1 MQCMTMRM
9 RALRWSAAC
18 LASGIF
24 VQSAQAQVGSLAG
37 RVFTDSS
44 AVPLAG
50 VEVAIPSAQRTVRT
64 DNRGAFRISGLAPG
78 RYVVLVRMP
87 GYVPLTDTL
96 TIDFD
101 MEVAKDYRLTA
112 TITALDSVHVTATS
126 PGLSVRM
133 RTFEGRRAMGIGS
146 FIAPEELR
154 KNEDMTLRFVL
165 ARLPSLRFVTYGT
178 ATFAALARG
187 IVSRNLPPAVPWESA
202 SPRQCWVQ
210 IYLDGIRIYAPVAE
224 VRGSSGAA
232 QAVPNIEDFRVRDL
246 EAIEFYSGP
255 AQTPAELGGTGA
267 TCGTLVLWTR
277 EK

>member
-1 MQCMTMRM
+1 MRM

-18 LASGIF
+18 LAGGVF
-24 VQSAQAQVGSLAG
+24 VQSVQAQVGSLAG

-50 VEVAIPSAQRTVRT
+50 VEVAIPSAQRSVRT
-64 DNRGAFRISGLAPG
+64 DDRGAFRITGLAPG
-78 RYVVLVRMP
+78 RYLVLVRMP
-87 GYVPLTDTL
+87 GYVPVTDTV

-101 MEVAKDYRLTA
+101 TDVAKDYRLTA
-112 TITALDSVHVTATS
+112 TITTLDSVHVSATS
-126 PGLSVRM
+126 PGLSARM
-133 RTFEGRRAMGIGS
+133 RTFERRRAMGIGS
-146 FIAPEELR
+146 FIPPEELR
-154 KNEDMTLRFVL
+154 KKEEMTLRFVL
-165 ARLPSLRFVTYGT
+165 ARLPSLRFLTYKN

-187 IVSRNLPPAVPWESA
+187 IPSRNLPLAIPWELI

-224 VRGSSGAA
+224 TRGSSGAA
-232 QAVPNIEDFRVRDL
+232 QPVPNIEDFRVRDL

-277 EK
+277 ER

>member
-1 MQCMTMRM
+1 MKCMTMRM

-18 LASGIF
+18 LAGGVF
-24 VQSAQAQVGSLAG
+24 VQSIQAQVGSLAG

-44 AVPLAG
+44 AVPLVG

-64 DNRGAFRISGLAPG
+64 DNRGAFRITGLAPG

-87 GYVPLTDTL
+87 GYVPVTDTV

-101 MEVAKDYRLTA
+101 TDVAKDYRLTA
-112 TITALDSVHVTATS
+112 SITALDSVHVTATS

-133 RTFEGRRAMGIGS
+133 RTFERRRAMGIGS
-146 FIAPEELR
+146 FIVPEELR
-154 KNEDMTLRFVL
+154 KKEEVTLRFVL
-165 ARLPSLRFVTYGT
+165 ARLPSLRFLTYKN
-178 ATFAALARG
+178 ATFAALTRG
-187 IVSRNLPPAVPWESA
+187 TASRNLPRAIPWESG
-202 SPRQCWVQ
+202 SPRQCLVQ
-210 IYLDGIRIYAPVAE
+210 IYLDAIRIYAPVAAT
-224 VRGSSGAA
+224 RGSSGE
-232 QAVPNIEDFRVRDL
+232 QPVPNIEDFRVRDL
-246 EAIEFYSGP
+246 EAIEFYAGP